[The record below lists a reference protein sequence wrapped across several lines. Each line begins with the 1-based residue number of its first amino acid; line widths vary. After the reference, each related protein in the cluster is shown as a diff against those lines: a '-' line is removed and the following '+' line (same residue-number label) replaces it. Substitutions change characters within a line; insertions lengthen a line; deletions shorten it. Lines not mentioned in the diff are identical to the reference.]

1 MSVKMKDALAVLVVL
16 TLLWL
21 LTFGNLLAAQPNLQT
36 WVVFVV
42 CAVSFAVLSFLRV
55 LSFLAFLR
63 ESSRICGGRMR
74 RLLGIISLLIFV
86 LGPIIYF
93 VLFDESNQADISW
106 IQLTIFYALI
116 VAGVIYVFFRPKG
129 D

>member
-1 MSVKMKDALAVLVVL
+1 M
-16 TLLWL
+16 
-21 LTFGNLLAAQPNLQT
+21 
-36 WVVFVV
+36 
-42 CAVSFAVLSFLRV
+42 CAVSFAVLTFLRV
-55 LSFLAFLR
+55 LNFLAFLR

-74 RLLGIISLLIFV
+74 RLFGIISLLIFV

-116 VAGVIYVFFRPKG
+116 FAGVIYVFSALKAIRAAGISPCAICTSPRSFRATE
-129 D
+129 